1 MLFSENPGVI
11 RSKFA
16 PLFLLLATLML
27 TSCGEQDLT
36 ALSCGVVPLA
46 DAHEP
51 DDSRTAA
58 MLRPPLTD
66 GIPANG
72 TADSYFH
79 RDVFELTTTGGDVTI
94 DLTFNQIDG
103 DLDMFLFDETG
114 AALIA
119 SAETDTDNEQIAL
132 TGMETPDA
140 GTYYL
145 LIRLFGCPMT
155 APFPVY
161 YQVEFNES

>member
-16 PLFLLLATLML
+16 PLLLLLATLL
-27 TSCGEQDLT
+27 LASCGEQDLT

-46 DAHEP
+46 DSHEP
-51 DDSRTAA
+51 DDNRTQAA
-58 MLRPPLTD
+58 LRPQLDD
-66 GIPANG
+66 GAPFNA

-79 RDVFELTTTGGDVTI
+79 RDVFELKTNGGDVTI

-114 AALIA
+114 TVQIGA
-119 SAETDTDNEQIAL
+119 SESDTDNEQIAL
-132 TGMETPDA
+132 TGMDAPDA

-161 YQVEFNES
+161 YQVEFVEG